1 MSEKKRLMVIGLDCA
16 PPALVFDAWRKD
28 LPTLDRLMR
37 EGVYGNLRSS
47 DPPITVPAW
56 MSMLTSK
63 NPGRLGFYGFRNR
76 KDYSYTSATTANARA
91 VKEPTV
97 WDIIGRRNMRSIL
110 LGVPQTY
117 PPKPIN
123 GAMVTCFLTPD
134 TTVDYTYPKELK
146 QEIESLVGEYVLD
159 CKDFRTENKQWLLD
173 QIIEMTE
180 KRFRVA
186 KHLATTKPWDFFMM
200 VEMGT
205 DRIHHAFW
213 KYIDPQHRKYEKG
226 NPFERSVHDYYVQID
241 GWLAELLATVNED
254 ETAIM
259 VVSDHGS
266 KRMDGCICLNDW
278 LYQNGYLALKTPL
291 QGKTRF
297 EEKNVDWS
305 RTKAWAWGGYYA
317 RVFLN
322 VKGREP
328 EGIIDPADYEAER
341 AELARKLEAIPDD
354 TGRPMK
360 TRALKPEDLY
370 PVEKVQGIPPDLFVY
385 FGDLLWRVTQDMGNE
400 SIYSFETEI
409 GPDDSVHDYDG
420 ICIIKSPEHRG
431 GRRLEGLRIVD
442 GAPTMLTLLG
452 VPVPEDMEGRAIV
465 APQEAVR

>member
-1 MSEKKRLMVIGLDCA
+1 MVIGLDCA
-16 PPALVFDAWRKD
+16 PPVLVFDKWRKD

-37 EGVYGNLRSS
+37 EGVYGPMRST

-76 KDYSYTSATTANARA
+76 KDYSYTAATTANARA

-97 WDIIGRRNMRSIL
+97 WDIIGRKNLKTIA

-117 PPKPIN
+117 PPRPIN
-123 GAMVTCFLTPD
+123 GHMVTCFLTPD
-134 TTVDYTYPKELK
+134 TTVDYTYPKDLK
-146 QEIESLVGEYVLD
+146 QEIEEVVGEYIID

-173 QIIEMTE
+173 QIFEMTE
-180 KRFRVA
+180 KRFKLA

-213 KYIDPQHRKYEKG
+213 KYIDPEHRKYEKG
-226 NPFERSVHDYYVQID
+226 NPFENSVHDYYVRID
-241 GWLAELLATVNED
+241 QLLADLLSTVDENE
-254 ETAIM
+254 TSIM

-266 KRMDGCICLNDW
+266 KRMDGCICINDW
-278 LYQNGYLALKTPL
+278 LMQNGYLTFKEPVN
-291 QGKTRF
+291 GVTRF
-297 EEKNVDWS
+297 DEKNIDWS
-305 RTKAWAWGGYYA
+305 KTKAWAWGGYYA
-317 RVFLN
+317 RLFMN

-328 EGIIDPADYEAER
+328 EGIIDPADYEKVRTEIA
-341 AELARKLEAIPDD
+341 KGVEAIPDD
-354 TGRPMK
+354 NGQPMK
-360 TRALKPEDLY
+360 TRALRPEDLY
-370 PVEKVQGIPPDLFVY
+370 PVEKPAGVAPDLFVY
-385 FGDLLWRVTQDMGNE
+385 FGDLLWRVTQDVGHD

-420 ICIIKSPEHRG
+420 ICIIKSPQHRG
-431 GRRLEGLRIVD
+431 GKKLAGLKIVD
-442 GAPTMLTLLG
+442 GAPTMLSLLG
-452 VPVPEDMEGRAIV
+452 VPVPPDMEGKPV
-465 APQEAVR
+465 VVEQEAVL